1 MSYLGYQLHNVRL
14 GYEPLDDASRFQIT
28 SSDLNGELIW
38 PFDAHKKV
46 KLNLQ
51 SLKFPFDNQ
60 QNGQAAK
67 VIKPNEDWLI
77 PSVDIKVKELTL
89 KAWPQMPASQLST
102 QLRPTTQGIT
112 LNHIALNN
120 PNFNMEGTLDWQWQG
135 KESTSYIGQIQV
147 PNVADL
153 FEGFNRP
160 AALTSQQAQAE
171 LALSWQGNPSDL
183 TLDKLNGELS
193 IELDKGRVLQLNRA
207 LNLSRILGI
216 LDSDNFKKRLK
227 FDFSDITQKG
237 LAYDEIRFQANVYQG
252 NMDNSLVFKSPSLQ
266 AQAQGVVN
274 LPKNTIDELLQV
286 SVPMVSV
293 VPYAAAFVVGPVV
306 GGALV
311 AAEAM
316 LDNPITQMTTLHY
329 DIKGSLA
336 EPKVERIKNPDL
348 LWRKWLKKKPKLKP

>member
-1 MSYLGYQLHNVRL
+1 MC
-14 GYEPLDDASRFQIT
+14 
-28 SSDLNGELIW
+28 
-38 PFDAHKKV
+38 
-46 KLNLQ
+46 
-51 SLKFPFDNQ
+51 
-60 QNGQAAK
+60 
-67 VIKPNEDWLI
+67 
-77 PSVDIKVKELTL
+77 
-89 KAWPQMPASQLST
+89 
-102 QLRPTTQGIT
+102 
-112 LNHIALNN
+112 
-120 PNFNMEGTLDWQWQG
+120 
-135 KESTSYIGQIQV
+135 
-147 PNVADL
+147 
-153 FEGFNRP
+153 
-160 AALTSQQAQAE
+160 
-171 LALSWQGNPSDL
+171 
-183 TLDKLNGELS
+183 
-193 IELDKGRVLQLNRA
+193 
-207 LNLSRILGI
+207 
-216 LDSDNFKKRLK
+216 
-227 FDFSDITQKG
+227 
-237 LAYDEIRFQANVYQG
+237 IRDRG